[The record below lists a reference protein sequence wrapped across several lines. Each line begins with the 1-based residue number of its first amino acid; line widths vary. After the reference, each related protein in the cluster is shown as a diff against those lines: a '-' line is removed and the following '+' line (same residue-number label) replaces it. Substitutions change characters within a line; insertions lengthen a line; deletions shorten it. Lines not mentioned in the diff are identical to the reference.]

1 MRYQRYLYR
10 LRELSANLFVLCGN
24 FRCHIGLELRELCCQ
39 RVIRQGNHLCCED
52 SGVVCAVD
60 RNGCH
65 RNALGHL
72 HDGEQAVHAAHDAG
86 GHRHADYRKRGVSRQ
101 YTAEMCGLAGCRD
114 DNAEAFGCRVLRQLL
129 GNCRGAVRGEKG
141 RKGKMETDETLKKGF
156 LRLERYAQ
164 NIPGGFHCC
173 AEDPENGY
181 PFAYVSDR
189 FLEILGWEREE
200 FAARFD
206 NRYTALI
213 HPDDLAAGLRYR
225 NAENSATYAKNGDS
239 IFRILG
245 KNGYRWVTNAANRV
259 EWYGKGYIV
268 GTITD
273 ITPYMELRE
282 KLEQQNRTQ
291 REALETANHNLL
303 RMMQQMEEQKA
314 QFAQTTA
321 RSMEKE
327 KRYRQRLNHDALTGT
342 YNRRFYE
349 EVVRNNLGPAGI
361 ALMDIDDFK
370 ICNDTYGH
378 HAGDLAL
385 ETVAKAIRSCIRETD
400 LLIRYGGDEF
410 LLVLPGI
417 PADYFKVKL
426 EQIRTAVQQTVVPGY
441 PHFRL
446 SLSIG
451 GAMQTLAD
459 PMENVVR
466 RADFIMYQAKNHK
479 DAVAVDTQDSRLA
492 AQKDVLG
499 EKPVIL
505 LVDDSMMNRM
515 MLAGIL
521 GEDYRILEAEN
532 GKQCLELLRANA
544 GQTSLVLLD
553 INMPVMD
560 GFEVLRTMNTNHT
573 IEDVPVIMI
582 SSDDSEEAIR
592 KAYEL
597 GASDYVNRPFD
608 AKIVYRRV
616 SNTIKLYAKQRRLV
630 QMVSDQI
637 RAREKN
643 TDVLVGVLSQI
654 VEFRNGESGSHV
666 RHIRIIT
673 ETLLHRLM
681 ELTSRYDLTPE
692 QQDNIPLASALH
704 DIGKIGIDEAILNKP
719 GRLTA
724 EEFAVIKTHS
734 MLGAEMLQKTESFAE
749 QPLLQ
754 TAYEIA
760 RWHHERWDGRGYP
773 DGLKG
778 DDIPISAQL
787 VSMAD
792 VYDALTSERCYKK
805 AFPHETAV
813 QMITNGE
820 CGAFNP
826 LLIQCLLDVQGELKQ
841 DILQW

>member
-1 MRYQRYLYR
+1 MR
-10 LRELSANLFVLCGN
+10 RERG
-24 FRCHIGLELRELCCQ
+24 RE
-39 RVIRQGNHLCCED
+39 N
-52 SGVVCAVD
+52 
-60 RNGCH
+60 
-65 RNALGHL
+65 
-72 HDGEQAVHAAHDAG
+72 
-86 GHRHADYRKRGVSRQ
+86 
-101 YTAEMCGLAGCRD
+101 
-114 DNAEAFGCRVLRQLL
+114 
-129 GNCRGAVRGEKG
+129 
-141 RKGKMETDETLKKGF
+141 KMETSATIKEKRLW
-156 LRLERYAQ
+156 LERYAQ

-173 AEDPENGY
+173 TEDPENGY

-200 FAARFD
+200 FAAKFD
-206 NRYTALI
+206 NRYTALV
-213 HPDDLAAGLRYR
+213 HPDDLESGLRYR
-225 NAENSATYAKNGDS
+225 NAENSTTYAQNGDS
-239 IFRILG
+239 MFRLLG
-245 KNGYRWVTNAANRV
+245 KNGYRWVTNAANQV

-521 GEDYRILEAEN
+521 GDDYRILEAEN

-553 INMPVMD
+553 IVMPGLD
-560 GFEVLRTMNTNHT
+560 GFEVLSYMNQDHT
-573 IEDVPVIMI
+573 IEDIPVIMI
-582 SSDDSEEAIR
+582 SSEDSEAFIR
-592 KAYEL
+592 RAYEM
-597 GASDYVNRPFD
+597 GASDYVSRPFD
-608 AKIVYRRV
+608 AKVVYRRV
-616 SNTIKLYAKQRRLV
+616 TNNIKLYAKQRRLIR
-630 QMVSDQI
+630 MVTEQI
-637 RAREKN
+637 REREKN
-643 TDVLVGVLSQI
+643 VSMLVGVLSQI
-654 VEFRNGESGSHV
+654 VEFRNGESGLHV
-666 RHIRIIT
+666 KHIRRFT
-673 ETLLHRLM
+673 ECILDCLIEKDPDLHLGTKER
-681 ELTSRYDLTPE
+681 E
-692 QQDNIPLASALH
+692 NIPLASALH
-704 DIGKIGIDEAILNKP
+704 DIGKIAVDDKILNKP
-719 GRLTA
+719 GRLTP
-724 EEFAVIKTHS
+724 EEFEAMKLHTVYGAK
-734 MLGAEMLQKTESFAE
+734 MLEELQPYYDE
-749 QPLLQ
+749 PLLK
-754 TAYEIA
+754 TATDIA
-760 RWHHERWDGRGYP
+760 HWHHERWDGRGYP
-773 DGLKG
+773 DGLVG
-778 DDIPISAQL
+778 DAIPLSAQI
-787 VSMAD
+787 VSLAD

-805 AFPHETAV
+805 AYSHDKAV
-813 QMITNGE
+813 EMILNGE
-820 CGAFNP
+820 CGVFNP
-826 LLIQCLLDVQGELKQ
+826 KLVECFVEIQSVLREELCNVKYRDEQ
-841 DILQW
+841 K